1 MQRPADH
8 PTVLT
13 GKVGVLLV
21 NLGTPD
27 APDAGAVK
35 RYLKE
40 FLSDRRVVEIPALVW
55 QPILRGIILNTRPR
69 KSAHAYAQVWTDE
82 GSPLAAI
89 TAAQARALQARLGES
104 AIVRHA
110 MRYQS
115 PAMAKELDALL
126 QAGCERIL
134 VAPLY
139 PHYSGATTASALD
152 AVADWIK
159 ARRRLPALRTL
170 PPYHDDPAYIGALH
184 ADLSRQ
190 IDALDFAP
198 ELLLLSYHGMPERT
212 LHLGDPYHC
221 HCRKTSRLLGER
233 FAQSNPAL
241 RLETTFQSRFGKA
254 KWLEPAT
261 DAVLVDEARKGT
273 RRIAIAAP
281 GFSADCLETL
291 EELAIRGKED
301 FVAAGGT
308 HFASLACLNAGDD
321 GMDMIEALV
330 RRELSGWI

>member
-1 MQRPADH
+1 MERPADH
-8 PTVLT
+8 PNVLT
-13 GKVGVLLV
+13 GKVGVLVV

-27 APDAGAVK
+27 APDVDSVK

-40 FLSDRRVVEIPALVW
+40 FLSDPRVVEIPKLIW
-55 QPILRGIILNTRPR
+55 QPILRGIILNTRPK
-69 KSAHAYAQVWTDE
+69 KSAHAYSQVWSED

-89 TAAQARALQARLGES
+89 TKAQARALQARLGDA

-115 PAMAKELDALL
+115 PSMASELDALL
-126 QAGCERIL
+126 AAGCERIL

-170 PPYHDDPAYIGALH
+170 PPYHDDAAYIGALH
-184 ADLSRQ
+184 ADMTRQ
-190 IDALDFAP
+190 MAALDFAP

-212 LHLGDPYHC
+212 LYLGDPYHC
-221 HCRKTSRLLGER
+221 HCQKTSRLLAER
-233 FAQSNPAL
+233 FAQSHPDL
-241 RLETTFQSRFGKA
+241 RLVTTFQSRFGRA

-261 DAVLVDEARKGT
+261 DAVLAVEAEKGT
-273 RRIAIAAP
+273 KRVVIAAP

-301 FVAAGGT
+301 FVGAGGT
-308 HFASLACLNAGDD
+308 HFAALACLNVGEA
-321 GMDMIEALV
+321 GMDLLETMT
-330 RRELSGWI
+330 RRELAGWI

>member
-8 PTVLT
+8 PTILT
-13 GKVGVLLV
+13 GKVGVLVV

-27 APDAGAVK
+27 APDARSVK

-40 FLSDRRVVEIPALVW
+40 FLSDKRVVEIPTLVW
-55 QPILRGIILNTRPR
+55 QPILRGIILNTRPK
-69 KSAHAYAQVWTDE
+69 KSAHAYAQVWSDE

-89 TAAQARALQARLGES
+89 TAAQARALQARLGD
-104 AIVRHA
+104 AVIVRHA

-126 QAGCERIL
+126 EAGCERIL

-159 ARRRLPALRTL
+159 SCRRLPALRTL

-184 ADLSRQ
+184 ADLARQ
-190 IDALDFAP
+190 IATLDFKP
-198 ELLLLSYHGMPERT
+198 ELLMLSYHGMPQRT

-221 HCRKTSRLLGER
+221 HCRKTSRLVAER
-233 FAQSNPAL
+233 FAATHPAL
-241 RLETTFQSRFGKA
+241 RIETTFQSRFGRA

-261 DAVLVDEARKGT
+261 DTVLIAEGKKGT
-273 RRIAIAAP
+273 KAIAIAAP

-291 EELAIRGKED
+291 EELAIRGKEE
-301 FVAAGGT
+301 FVGAGGT
-308 HFASLACLNAGDD
+308 HFASLTCLNTGDD
-321 GMDMIEALV
+321 GMAMLENLV
-330 RRELSGWI
+330 RRELAGWI